1 MSQLDRI
8 KEGIRRAHAAGDAE
22 AVKKLGA
29 AYRQLQAQPSSSSA
43 PTSET
48 PPLKPGTREYA
59 NWAREQALAGK
70 ELPMVSSQS
79 PKFFPERDSSLL
91 DPFVQGTT
99 FGWGDELR
107 GAVQG
112 GLAALQGG
120 DFGDTYAR
128 TVDDARQ
135 KLEYQRRT
143 NPIGSF
149 AAEFAGAIPT
159 GVGLGGKL
167 VGSGTTL
174 GARALSG
181 AGVGAAQGVAYGAGA
196 ADDDKRVEGG
206 MLGGAL
212 GGIVGG
218 AAPYVG
224 AAARRL
230 VTPLPASKSRL
241 AAADILKKE
250 GVNLTAGQ
258 RTGSKKLL
266 YAESELGGGAA
277 DNFMEQQADQFTA
290 AALRKAGIEANRA
303 TPEVIDDA
311 FARIGGEFEVLQ
323 SRNAMALD
331 DKLADELTD
340 VVRRYRSIT
349 SESQRV
355 PIVDEIIKDLIALE
369 KQGNPQA
376 LAGEAYQRL
385 RSNIEAAARSTKASD
400 VAEVL
405 RDLKRAFDDAT
416 ERWMKKY
423 NPGDLG
429 AWKEARRQYRNMLVL
444 EDAAT
449 RAGQASAEGIITP
462 QALRSS
468 AIRQGKRG
476 YARGKSDFTELANAG
491 VTALTPLPQ
500 SGTAPRLAARALA
513 AIPAAIGVGLGTP
526 GGLPGMA
533 AGAVAG
539 AAFPAMA
546 GRALLSKPGRAL
558 LSNQLLAG
566 SEPGVIEKLL
576 RSSAPLVGSR

>member
-1 MSQLDRI
+1 MSEQLERLA
-8 KEGIRRAHAAGDAE
+8 EGIRRANAQGNVE

-29 AYRQLQAQPSSSSA
+29 AYRQLQSQPSAATA
-43 PTSET
+43 PTVDT
-48 PPLKPGTREYA
+48 PPGKPGTREYA
-59 NWAREQALAGK
+59 DWARDRAMAGK
-70 ELPMVSSQS
+70 KLPQVSDTSYAEPKSSILDPMV
-79 PKFFPERDSSLL
+79 
-91 DPFVQGTT
+91 QGIT
-99 FGWGDELR
+99 FGWADELR

-112 GLAALQGG
+112 GIGALQGK
-120 DFGDTYAR
+120 DFGDTYRR
-128 TVDDARQ
+128 TVDDSRQ
-135 KLEYQRRT
+135 SLERERRV
-143 NPIGSF
+143 NPVGSF
-149 AAEFAGAIPT
+149 VAEFAGAIPT
-159 GVGLGGKL
+159 GIGLGGKL
-167 VGSGTTL
+167 VGAGSTL

-181 AGVGAAQGVAYGAGA
+181 AGVGAAQGAAYGAGA
-196 ADDDKRVEGG
+196 ADDAKRLEGATVG
-206 MLGGAL
+206 LLTGG
-212 GGIVGG
+212 GVGA

-224 AAARRL
+224 AAARR
-230 VTPLPASKSRL
+230 VITPLPASKSRI

-277 DNFMEQQADQFTA
+277 DSFMEQQADQFTS
-290 AALRKAGIEANRA
+290 AALRKAGIEAQRA

-311 FARIGGEFEVLQ
+311 FSRIGGEFEVLQ

-355 PIVDEIIKDLIALE
+355 PIVDEIIKDLVALE

-416 ERWMKKY
+416 ERWMQKY
-423 NPGDLG
+423 NPADLG

-444 EDAAT
+444 EDAAI

-462 QALRSS
+462 QALRSA

-491 VTALTPLPQ
+491 ATALTPLPQ
-500 SGTAPRLAARALA
+500 SGTAPRLAARALGS
-513 AIPAAIGVGLGTP
+513 IPAAIGVAMGSP
-526 GGLPGMA
+526 AGLPGMI
-533 AGAVAG
+533 AGGVAG
-539 AAFPAMA
+539 AAAPALA
-546 GRALLSKPGRAL
+546 GRAILSKPGRAL
-558 LSNQLLAG
+558 LSNQLLSG
-566 SEPGVIEKLL
+566 SEPGTIEKLL
-576 RSSAPLVGSR
+576 RASAPLVGSR